1 MGLKSTK
8 AEVWLANGVAIFF
21 ALFSILPLIWL
32 VITSLKTEAEIVS
45 DKLTYWPESLT
56 FQNYIDVWA
65 QSDFP
70 KLMLNSL
77 VTTTYTVSICTVAGA
92 IAAYSFSRFRFP
104 AKGPLMLGYMVIRM
118 FPAVLIIIPL
128 FLVLRNL
135 GLLDT
140 RIGLA
145 LAYSSFLLPIFIW
158 MMKGFFDAVPTD
170 LEDAARIDGCTQLG
184 AMTRVAFPLVKGGLA
199 ACAIFVAISAWNE
212 YLFALILT
220 SSSGSRTWPVGLQ
233 LLIGEFQ
240 LPWGLLAASGVI
252 SVMPIVILYA
262 VVQRTLVQGLSAGAV
277 KG

>member
-1 MGLKSTK
+1 MTTSKLGT
-8 AEVWLANGVAIFF
+8 WLANGVAIFF
-21 ALFSILPLIWL
+21 ATFSVLPILWL
-32 VITSLKTEAEIVS
+32 AITSLKTEGEIVTTV
-45 DKLTYWPESLT
+45 LTYLPDRIQ
-56 FQNYIDVWA
+56 FDNYASVWT

-70 KLMLNSL
+70 RLMWNSL
-77 VTTTYTVSICTVAGA
+77 VTTSYTVLICTFAGA
-92 IAAYSFSRFRFP
+92 VAAYSFSRHRYRGK
-104 AKGPLMLGYMVIRM
+104 AGLMLSYMVIRM

-145 LAYSSFLLPIFIW
+145 MAYSSFLLPIFIW
-158 MMKGFFDAVPTD
+158 MMKSFFDAVPTD
-170 LEDAARIDGCTQLG
+170 LEKAARIDGCTEAG
-184 AMTRVAFPLVKGGLA
+184 ALIRIILPLVKGGLA
-199 ACAIFVAISAWNE
+199 ACAIFVAINAWNE

-240 LPWGLLAASGVI
+240 LPWGLLAASGMI
-252 SVMPIVILYA
+252 SVTPIIILYIA
-262 VVQRTLVQGLSAGAV
+262 VQGTLVKGLTAGAV

>member
-1 MGLKSTK
+1 MNRSTFNT
-8 AEVWLANGVAIFF
+8 WLANGVSILF
-21 ALFSILPLIWL
+21 ALFSVLPIIWL
-32 VITSLKTEAEIVS
+32 AITSLKTEGEIVS
-45 DKLTYWPESLT
+45 QTLTYLPQSIQ
-56 FQNYIDVWA
+56 FQNYADVWT

-70 KLMLNSL
+70 RLMWNSL
-77 VTTTYTVSICTVAGA
+77 VTTGYTVIICTFGGA
-92 IAAYSFSRFRFP
+92 IAAYSFSRHRFRG
-104 AKGPLMLGYMVIRM
+104 KGGLMLGYMVIRM

-145 LAYSSFLLPIFIW
+145 MAYSSFLLPIFIW
-158 MMKGFFDAVPTD
+158 MMKSFFDAVPTD
-170 LEDAARIDGCTQLG
+170 LEKAARIDGCTEAG
-184 AMTRVAFPLVKGGLA
+184 AMVRIILPLVKGGLA
-199 ACAIFVAISAWNE
+199 ACAIFVAINAWNE

-240 LPWGLLAASGVI
+240 LPWGLLAASGMI
-252 SVMPIVILYA
+252 SVTPIIILY
-262 VVQRTLVQGLSAGAV
+262 VTVQRTLVKGLTAGAV